1 MFKFMSYLP
10 NDLVLIISSYYGS
23 KIVKELSDEIN
34 DQKLLYAIKE
44 KEYYNKQFR
53 TWHTNNVGNILC
65 NEQNTSV
72 KLKTSYRKTL
82 WKDKDKIINKMWH
95 SLSSNDRKKLVEKN
109 FKYAFNDAQN
119 TKFITFNEFFYNN
132 FGYYLNFESYKSS
145 IHNK

>member
-1 MFKFMSYLP
+1 MSYLP
-10 NDLVLIISSYYGS
+10 NDVILIISSYYGN

-65 NEQNTSV
+65 NEQNISN
-72 KLKTSYRKTL
+72 KLKTLYRNAL

-95 SLSSNDRKKLVEKN
+95 SLSSNDRVNLVEKN

-119 TKFITFNEFFYNN
+119 TKFITFTEFFYDN
-132 FGYYLNFESYKSS
+132 FGYYLVN
-145 IHNK
+145 N